1 MTAGSLTGKKLQL
14 IDAAEHAFA
23 DFGFEG
29 ASLRDIVRA
38 AGANLAA
45 VSYYFGSKDGLI
57 EAVIKRRFEPLVGGH
72 LRLLREFE
80 SLAKD
85 GVVTAEQIVEAM
97 LRPSVELASSSLD
110 QTAAVV
116 RLIGRIVTEPH
127 EPSQALVRQQ
137 FTDLRTSFEQALSR
151 AYPAASR
158 RSILW
163 SIEFVWGA
171 MAFVM
176 SSSQNIRE
184 QSGGLCDIREDPEVF
199 LVEMTKFFAGGLRQ
213 ALGGGSLG

>member
-1 MTAGSLTGKKLQL
+1 MSLEALSGKKLQL

-57 EAVIKRRFEPLVGGH
+57 GAVIKRRFEPLIGGH

-80 SLAKD
+80 SKAGE
-85 GVVTAEQIVEAM
+85 GVVSPERILEAM
-97 LRPSVELASSSLD
+97 LRPSVELAASSEAQNS
-110 QTAAVV
+110 AVV

-127 EPSQALVRQQ
+127 EPSQVLVRQQ
-137 FTDLRTSFEQALSR
+137 FTDLRAAFER
-151 AYPAASR
+151 AISAAFPTAT
-158 RSILW
+158 RSSVVW

-176 SSSQNIRE
+176 SNARNIRE
-184 QSGGLCDIREDPEVF
+184 QSGGACDIREDSEAF
-199 LVEMTKFFAGGLRQ
+199 LREMIQFFAGGMRRG
-213 ALGGGSLG
+213 LGKEAGV